1 MSDKQL
7 IPSYVDADFDTI
19 KARLK
24 TLLSKVDNFQ
34 DYDFEGA
41 NITLLM
47 ELNAYVGDLQTFFT
61 NRLAQNI
68 HTETADQYEVVHS
81 LVRQQGYEPTGYIG
95 SELTLTITV
104 NRVETDT
111 NINFFEIDDQLHIPR
126 GFRIDTGLTTD
137 DGDPI
142 YYTVTEAFTY
152 DCTEADVVAGFCTF
166 DIIPR
171 QGDPIQQILEFTGED
186 IVANQIVLPFKN
198 WDMGTY
204 PYESGVPSIVVTVG
218 ENEIVWE
225 RISDFFDEISGLRE
239 VDNAYMLQ
247 FDKYERYILAFSLTR
262 NVPTLD
268 DTIKVYVIET
278 LGADGVVAINTYDTL
293 NGVGTKPVSSTILGV
308 QDIPFIE
315 NITQTVTVPD
325 TQYDLINTQPSAGG
339 ANPQSLDELKLAGKS
354 AAHRQ
359 YRNVTKYDYI
369 GTLEARS
376 DVTVA
381 NAWGEQEQN
390 PDTMITTN
398 YNRAYL
404 SLIPTEWDND
414 NDSNISLFNTPVGG
428 TFAND
433 YVDKSLDFPL
443 AYNTTWTD
451 QILEYIEPYKMLSI
465 WEEFILPELVYFKLD
480 IGLTVKRTYNFTTI
494 QQTVKNKL
502 IWYFSAVNRE
512 FGDEIDFREITKYV
526 LDSNNVSPD
535 DDFAAVRGINSL
547 VIRDILTYRYMEEQD
562 VTTTPIV
569 ASGTGLIVD
578 YTHEGGV
585 LTTITVGTT
594 GGTLYVIGDTIS
606 VDAVNSGTGLQVSTS
621 ASAGVITSIDSIFIP
636 GSGYNV
642 GDVLR
647 ILVPNASGDATLR
660 VDAVNGTGG
669 VTAVSLIFGGTSG
682 YVSWATAQAS
692 EGDAVITVT
701 EVTDG
706 TGAVISVEITDGG
719 TGYAYTGTSLEEIK
733 ASTTPI
739 SASGTGFTVDYK
751 QTSGVITTVTINTI
765 GNSYTTSDTV
775 SVDGGNDDSTI
786 TIDSVDVNGGI
797 TAITIT
803 GGGTGYTYTIDN
815 LSIYDDNIVGDFP
828 HFVELGYTE
837 NNVDT
842 MYNTMEP
849 IKLGFNQFP
858 RLADEFLI
866 FINEG

>member
-1 MSDKQL
+1 
-7 IPSYVDADFDTI
+7 
-19 KARLK
+19 
-24 TLLSKVDNFQ
+24 
-34 DYDFEGA
+34 
-41 NITLLM
+41 
-47 ELNAYVGDLQTFFT
+47 
-61 NRLAQNI
+61 
-68 HTETADQYEVVHS
+68 
-81 LVRQQGYEPTGYIG
+81 
-95 SELTLTITV
+95 
-104 NRVETDT
+104 
-111 NINFFEIDDQLHIPR
+111 
-126 GFRIDTGLTTD
+126 
-137 DGDPI
+137 
-142 YYTVTEAFTY
+142 
-152 DCTEADVVAGFCTF
+152 
-166 DIIPR
+166 
-171 QGDPIQQILEFTGED
+171 
-186 IVANQIVLPFKN
+186 
-198 WDMGTY
+198 
-204 PYESGVPSIVVTVG
+204 
-218 ENEIVWE
+218 
-225 RISDFFDEISGLRE
+225 
-239 VDNAYMLQ
+239 
-247 FDKYERYILAFSLTR
+247 
-262 NVPTLD
+262 
-268 DTIKVYVIET
+268 
-278 LGADGVVAINTYDTL
+278 
-293 NGVGTKPVSSTILGV
+293 
-308 QDIPFIE
+308 
-315 NITQTVTVPD
+315 
-325 TQYDLINTQPSAGG
+325 
-339 ANPQSLDELKLAGKS
+339 
-354 AAHRQ
+354 
-359 YRNVTKYDYI
+359 
-369 GTLEARS
+369 
-376 DVTVA
+376 
-381 NAWGEQEQN
+381 
-390 PDTMITTN
+390 
-398 YNRAYL
+398 
-404 SLIPTEWDND
+404 
-414 NDSNISLFNTPVGG
+414 VGG